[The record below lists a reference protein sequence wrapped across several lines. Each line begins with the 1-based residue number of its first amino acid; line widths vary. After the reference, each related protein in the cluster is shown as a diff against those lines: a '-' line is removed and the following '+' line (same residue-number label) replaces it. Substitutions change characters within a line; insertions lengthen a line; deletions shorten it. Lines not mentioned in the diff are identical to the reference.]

1 MTSYR
6 HFVRIFP
13 GSVNL
18 NKTWKFCWYI
28 LIFFYV
34 YGTNISTASEL
45 NCELST
51 QCLSKQEQ
59 KFVFFLISI
68 SRNII
73 KSHYQHYAY
82 LWVQVV
88 FRSIL
93 SLPCLFCSRYISEP
107 PEIQYIQTW
116 LVLHCGELH
125 LPDSN
130 SWRVKSDD
138 FLPKTYGDQYVTSEV
153 SAKGSLKEVYML
165 HCTLC
170 EIWHL

>member
-1 MTSYR
+1 MKILLVY
-6 HFVRIFP
+6 FDIFC
-13 GSVNL
+13 V
-18 NKTWKFCWYI
+18 C
-28 LIFFYV
+28 
-34 YGTNISTASEL
+34 GTNISTASEL

-51 QCLSKQEQ
+51 QCLPNQEQ

-88 FRSIL
+88 FCSIL
-93 SLPCLFCSRYISEP
+93 SLPCSFYSRYISEP

-116 LVLHCGELH
+116 LMLHCGDLH